1 MNLVCNNFT
10 LVELLDFV
18 EIKEQL
24 YNLGL
29 NKSNECISNIYNSFL
44 EQNCEKTRNI
54 IKILGLRNE
63 KIGETIK
70 GCLGNLSASELT
82 KILTLKGI
90 KKAEINQVIE
100 MFKLS

>member
-1 MNLVCNNFT
+1 MCNNFT
-10 LVELLDFV
+10 LVRLLDFV

-29 NKSNECISNIYNSFL
+29 NKANECISNIYNSFL

-63 KIGETIK
+63 KMTDTIK

-82 KILTLKGI
+82 KILTLKGL
-90 KKAEINQVIE
+90 KKAEINQIIE
-100 MFKLS
+100 VFKLS